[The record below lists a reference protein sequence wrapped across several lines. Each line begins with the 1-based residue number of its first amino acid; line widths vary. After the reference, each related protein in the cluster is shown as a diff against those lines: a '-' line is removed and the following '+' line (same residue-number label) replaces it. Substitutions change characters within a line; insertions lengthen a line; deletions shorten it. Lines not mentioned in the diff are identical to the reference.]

1 MRLGQTS
8 LIDFISRLSSSAVGF
23 LATIYIA
30 RQLGAG
36 PLGVYNVTIGLVSWA
51 VIFGKVGLSEAIS
64 KRVSEGEDQS
74 QYAVAGLAVILGF
87 SLFFSAFLI
96 IFRYRINEYVG
107 ESVAIY
113 ILLILFVTLLHSVI
127 SSLLTG
133 LHLVHIDGITST
145 IKTTVRAAVQISLIL
160 AGVGTTAL
168 FIGHAAGFIF
178 AILLGIYFVAKNL
191 PGLSIPHR
199 AHFDRLFDFA
209 KFSWIGDLQSQMFN
223 YTDIIILRLFVSASI
238 IGVYAIAW
246 NVAQFLILFSAA
258 LTSALFPEIS
268 SMSAK
273 GNLKAVGRVVE
284 QSLSFGGLFLI
295 PGLFGGFLLGERILR
310 IYGPEFQK
318 GGTVLVILIF
328 SNLLMGY
335 QNQLLNTLNAIDRP
349 DLAFRA
355 NAVFVGA
362 NLTLNVV
369 LIYLYSWIGAAVAT
383 AASVSVSLVL
393 AYYHVDAIID
403 FTVPTGE
410 IAKQWVAALIM
421 SGVVS
426 VGLWT
431 ENTYRVLEH
440 NAATVGV
447 LVLLGAGVYFVVLL
461 AISMEFRAT
470 VDRNVPVD
478 LPLLSSG

>member
-8 LIDFISRLSSSAVGF
+8 IVHFLSSLLASALGF

-30 RQLGAG
+30 RMLGAG
-36 PLGVYNVTIGLVSWA
+36 PLGVYNVVVGLVSWLA
-51 VIFGKVGLSEAIS
+51 IAGKVGLSGAIS
-64 KRVSEGEDQS
+64 KRVSEGEDES
-74 QYAVAGLAVILGF
+74 EYALAGAAIIG
-87 SLFFSAFLI
+87 SLFVVITFGILL
-96 IFRYRINEYVG
+96 FRSQVIDYVG
-107 ESVAIY
+107 YPATGYIVL
-113 ILLILFVTLLHSVI
+113 ILLVVLLNGLVN
-127 SSLLTG
+127 SLLVG
-133 LHLVHIDGITST
+133 LHLVHVS
-145 IKTTVRAAVQISLIL
+145 
-160 AGVGTTAL
+160 GVLSPLRMGGRAL
-168 FIGHAAGFIF
+168 FQIALIAAGAGTAGLFVGHIV
-178 AILLGIYFVAKNL
+178 GFVAVIAIGSYFIVRDIRTVSRPEKQ
-191 PGLSIPHR
+191 
-199 AHFDRLFDFA
+199 HFERLVDFA
-209 KFSWIGDLQSQMFN
+209 KFSWLGSLQSRMFS
-223 YTDIIILRLFVSASI
+223 YTDVIVLGFFVSSGL
-238 IGVYAIAW
+238 IGVYAVAW
-246 NVAQFLILFSAA
+246 NLSQFLIIFSGT
-258 LTSALFPEIS
+258 LQSTLFPEMS
-268 SMSAK
+268 SLSAEEDSQ
-273 GNLKAVGRVVE
+273 AVARIVE

-295 PGLFGGFLLGERILR
+295 PGLFGGTILGERLLR
-310 IYGPEFQK
+310 IYGPEFPK
-318 GGTVLVILIF
+318 GTAVLTILIVA
-328 SNLLMGY
+328 NLLMGY

-410 IAKQWVAALIM
+410 IAKQWVAALLM

-440 NAATVGV
+440 NAATVGI